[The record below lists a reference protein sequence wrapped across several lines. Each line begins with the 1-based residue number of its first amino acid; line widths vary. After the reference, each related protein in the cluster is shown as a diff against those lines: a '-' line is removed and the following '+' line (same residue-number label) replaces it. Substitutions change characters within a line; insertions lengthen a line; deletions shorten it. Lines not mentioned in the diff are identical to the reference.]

1 MKYSSLIFAFGITG
15 LAFQTASVAQA
26 QYIICDNQ
34 LVNVNGNWI
43 GAWRDSG
50 LCDQIEEP
58 EVCEQG
64 ADESDGNLGEC
75 DTSPVDTTESAT
87 DSADDANT
95 FNCRLFN
102 SGYVEVMPRFD
113 RAIIC
118 AATQTVMT
126 GSRDEG
132 GAGNTYSPDYHHFNY
147 CLAAEGFSG
156 AERHR
161 IIEWWPPTP
170 ARSPIEAAMLMKQRA
185 NRELTAMKVCS
196 QLGVNE
202 GDYDPPWNTCC

>member
-1 MKYSSLIFAFGITG
+1 M
-15 LAFQTASVAQA
+15 
-26 QYIICDNQ
+26 
-34 LVNVNGNWI
+34 
-43 GAWRDSG
+43 
-50 LCDQIEEP
+50 CDQIEEP

-64 ADESDGNLGEC
+64 VDDSDENLGEC
-75 DTSPVDTTESAT
+75 DTSLADTAENAT

-95 FNCRLFN
+95 FSCRFFN
-102 SGYVEVMPRFD
+102 SGYVETMSGFD

-132 GAGNTYSPDYHHFNY
+132 GAGNTYSPDYDHFNN

-156 AERHR
+156 EERHR

-185 NRELTAMKVCS
+185 TRELTAMTVCS
-196 QLGVNE
+196 QLGVDE

>member
-15 LAFQTASVAQA
+15 LAFQTASVAKA
-26 QYIICDNQ
+26 QHIICDNQ

-50 LCDQIEEP
+50 MCDQIEEP

-64 ADESDGNLGEC
+64 VDDSDENLGEC
-75 DTSPVDTTESAT
+75 DTSLADTAESAT
-87 DSADDANT
+87 DSVDDT
-95 FNCRLFN
+95 DTYNCGVYN
-102 SGYVEVMPRFD
+102 SGAIEVMSRFD

-118 AATQTVMT
+118 AATRTVMT

-132 GAGNTYSPDYHHFNY
+132 GAGNTYSPDYHRFNY

-161 IIEWWPPTP
+161 IIEWWPPMT

-185 NRELTAMKVCS
+185 TRELTAMTVCS
-196 QLGVNE
+196 QLGVDE